1 MAETSVGYK
10 CPNCSAPLTFL
21 PGRDKVTCEF
31 CGTDL
36 DVMTLEVLYAA
47 KDAAAA

>member
-21 PGRDKVTCEF
+21 PGHDKGLSVICLPEMIHLF
-31 CGTDL
+31 
-36 DVMTLEVLYAA
+36 
-47 KDAAAA
+47 